1 MKQVEKLVCVVFLIA
16 LFTQL
21 GIISTAQS
29 AFTESEE
36 KAVAFIKNVLP
47 IDSSQYNMTLRNYG
61 VPKLPDIGYYKQSY
75 VEQEILTY
83 SLESKDSTLDVI
95 CTFSNNVLI
104 ICSMYPVKGSVIN
117 DRQYPDLLDAVKGFL
132 EKYQAYSKM
141 DSTEM
146 ISMLSNVD
154 PAKNATIT
162 SGTLKL
168 TVTHQDLSGTWFG
181 DTVDFRWVQT
191 FNGCDYLAVDLV
203 FRDGVFSNLIDHRQ
217 LYSIGNTAVNISKE
231 QAVKIAMEYI
241 KNYSYKIAEDV
252 WISNFNVA
260 EDRTV
265 ANLVPTVR
273 ESNVLYPYW
282 SVTLYLNQTYPGSVT
297 SLLLGIWADSGE
309 VFFCHYQAY
318 GGSDLIS
325 DSNSGY
331 IASDGNSGSKPPT
344 TSPSPSS
351 QKTDGTSIDL
361 SMVAIIVVAT
371 IAIAVA
377 TVTLIVKKRSK

>member
-1 MKQVEKLVCVVFLIA
+1 MKQVKKLVCAVFLIA
-16 LFTQL
+16 IFAQL
-21 GIISTAQS
+21 GIISTVHS
-29 AFTESEE
+29 AITASQEKSE
-36 KAVAFIKNVLP
+36 AFIKNVLP

-61 VPKLPDIGYYKQSY
+61 VPELPDIGYYKQSD

-83 SLESKDSTLDVI
+83 SLESRDSTLDVI
-95 CTFSNNVLI
+95 CTFSNNVLT
-104 ICSMYPVKGSVIN
+104 ICNMYPVKGSVIS
-117 DRQYPDLLDAVKGFL
+117 DRQYSNPLDAVKGFL
-132 EKYQAYSKM
+132 EKYQAYSKI
-141 DSTEM
+141 DITEM
-146 ISMLSNVD
+146 INMLSNVD

-168 TVTHQDLSGTWFG
+168 TVTHKDLSGTWFG
-181 DTVDFRWVQT
+181 DMINFRWVQT

-203 FRDGVFSNLIDHRQ
+203 FRDGVFSSLIDHRQ

-231 QAVKIAMEYI
+231 QAVKIAMKYI
-241 KNYSYKIAEDV
+241 ENYSYKIAEDV
-252 WISNFNVA
+252 WISDFNVT

-309 VFFCHYQAY
+309 VLFCHYQAY

-325 DSNSGY
+325 D
-331 IASDGNSGSKPPT
+331 GNSDSESPT
-344 TSPSPSS
+344 TLPSPSPSENNEAPM
-351 QKTDGTSIDL
+351 DL
-361 SMVAIIVVAT
+361 MIAIMVAAIIV
-371 IAIAVA
+371 IAVA
-377 TVTLIVKKRSK
+377 TITILFKKRVK

>member
-1 MKQVEKLVCVVFLIA
+1 MKQVEKLVCAVFLIA
-16 LFTQL
+16 IFTQL
-21 GIISTAQS
+21 GIISTVHS
-29 AFTESEE
+29 AITASQE
-36 KAVAFIKNVLP
+36 KSVALIENVLP
-47 IDSSQYNMTLRNYG
+47 IDSSQYDITLRNYG
-61 VPKLPDIGYYKQSY
+61 VPELPDIGYYKQSD

-83 SLESKDSTLDVI
+83 SLESRDSTLDVI
-95 CTFSNNVLI
+95 CTFSNNVLT
-104 ICSMYPVKGSVIN
+104 ICNIYPVKGSVIS
-117 DRQYPDLLDAVKGFL
+117 DRQYSNLLDAVKVFL

-146 ISMLSNVD
+146 INMLSNVD

-252 WISNFNVA
+252 WISNFNVT

-309 VFFCHYQAY
+309 VLFCHYQAY

-325 DSNSGY
+325 D
-331 IASDGNSGSKPPT
+331 GNSDSESPT
-344 TSPSPSS
+344 TLSSPSPSENNEAPM
-351 QKTDGTSIDL
+351 DL
-361 SMVAIIVVAT
+361 MVAIMVAAT
-371 IAIAVA
+371 IVIAVA
-377 TVTLIVKKRSK
+377 TITILFKKRVK